1 VRPSAASTALKALP
15 TEKNYIDTGKVRFAS
30 NDLPL
35 DFHPKAQRA
44 AEAAWCAGEQNKY
57 WEQRDTMI
65 NNSGDLSKDAIT
77 KYAQTISKPCQLR
90 RVYRGG
96 QIQRRPAR
104 HLARTSQ
111 LCRSDRAASNFL
123 YAGLHSRKG

>member
-1 VRPSAASTALKALP
+1 MRQHPAMRGAPLRQHVRPSAASTALKALP
-15 TEKNYIDTGKVRFAS
+15 TEKNYIDTGKVRSAS

-77 KYAQTISKPCQLR
+77 KYAQTISLNLASFAACTEAAKYNAVR
-90 RVYRGG
+90 RD
-96 QIQRRPAR
+96 I
-104 HLARTSQ
+104 
-111 LCRSDRAASNFL
+111 
-123 YAGLHSRKG
+123 